1 MESVFPGEITAKS
14 KAWTSVPSVGAKAA
28 KRASK
33 KVMAKKT
40 A

>member
-1 MESVFPGEITAKS
+1 MESVFPSEIMAKS
-14 KAWTSVPSVGAKAA
+14 EAWTSVPYVGAKAA

-33 KVMAKKT
+33 KVMAKKI